1 MKTFQYLNNPTFKA
15 KMPKISAAL
24 ALTAVVSS
32 IYLTMFYPQKVWF
45 CWFRNTTNDLE
56 ALWLYLFT

>member
-32 IYLTMFYPQKVWF
+32 IYMTMLYPQKV
-45 CWFRNTTNDLE
+45 
-56 ALWLYLFT
+56 